1 MVAGT
6 LLGGSLAGASAAA
19 ASTTAVATL
28 SAVSTTSAST
38 TGVSGPV
45 LVQAYLS
52 ARHLPAGAVA
62 RIRAGSLRTAS
73 VAGTQW
79 AIADFTPS
87 ASAALGVQS
96 EFQDGGST
104 GVFSQAPGQSWR
116 LVQTGPYGCGD
127 GLPALVRLAL
137 GLPAAMI
144 CQTPLATQRLAA
156 VAAAA
161 ATTTTTTGQSIA
173 NIALAQVGVGD
184 TPAVTSFEGVDCDP
198 YTPMVGALSPNADGC
213 GLNSNFNLEDENEEW
228 CSDFAK
234 WAWQQAGVT
243 ADMTAIDAGAG
254 SFYDWGAAQ
263 DEPLR
268 VDAGTPVPGDAV
280 VFFPPGAIAAPAY
293 ADHVGIVTGV
303 NSGGTVNLVNGDF
316 LGTSNISVQYNTK
329 VALTGWAGEVWG
341 PGEQWVL
348 VAPPAGTQQAAPV
361 PVVSGSHAGVTGTVA
376 GFSASGTAA
385 GGSVTRYQWTF
396 GYGSSANQAGASV
409 STVFPGAGI
418 YPVTL
423 TATSSL
429 GTVATR
435 TWDVDVAGASSAVTS
450 IPSDAVW
457 YLTAPVG
464 QYLFL
469 PTAAGGLAAETS
481 TGITGAGWLQQ
492 AIPGQLSSGP
502 TALAYPDPAVAD
514 AMTPHAYFR
523 SAGGT
528 LAQTYLGPLG
538 WITQTL
544 AGQPEPG
551 SALAATTGTTAG
563 SVTPAVFYFGA
574 AGQLSQTT
582 GQGTSWATSALPG
595 PDATDASSLAVA
607 NTTAGADVFYLGSS
621 GALTVDSDTSQGWHS
636 ATISS
641 PYGVAAASP
650 LAAISTGAGQ
660 AGVFFV
666 DAQGTVAEATS
677 AGSAWGVQ
685 VLPGTTAT
693 TSLAAATTSG
703 TQEVFWLSGLGQAAV
718 TAGSGTQWQ
727 TSTLPGPA
735 TRILAVSTHP
745 GLPQELFLAD
755 GAALHLDA
763 STGSSWTAATLP
775 STPATFASRV
785 LLYAATPGDEVSAN
799 AAASAAGLPASAVTE
814 DFATA
819 WAAALTGNYL
829 VIAVGQAADDALYFN
844 TCGWSNPS
852 GEGAGGTPFDL
863 SSEPLDQLPGVD
875 LYENAAAATA
885 TQTPALATDLAYYAT
900 HGARPAGVTTL
911 PAQGAPA
918 RICAGSP
925 G

>member
-1 MVAGT
+1 MTCLRSNRISLRALGVMVAGT
-6 LLGGSLAGASAAA
+6 LLGGSLLAAPAAA
-19 ASTTAVATL
+19 ASTPA
-28 SAVSTTSAST
+28 
-38 TGVSGPV
+38 GVSGPV

-52 ARHLPAGAVA
+52 ARHLPVGAVV

-87 ASAALGVQS
+87 ASAAPGVQS

-104 GVFSQAPGQSWR
+104 GVFSQAPGQPWQ

-127 GLPALVRLAL
+127 GLPALVRQGL

-144 CQTPLATQRLAA
+144 CQTPLAAQRLAA

-161 ATTTTTTGQSIA
+161 ATTTTTGQSIA
-173 NIALAQVGVGD
+173 NIALAQVGVSD
-184 TPAVTSFEGVDCDP
+184 TPAVTSFEGADCDP

-243 ADMTAIDAGAG
+243 TDMTAVDAGAG

-316 LGTSNISVQYNTK
+316 LGASNISVQYNAK
-329 VALTGWAGEVWG
+329 VALTSWAGEVWG

-348 VAPPAGTQQAAPV
+348 VAPPAGPQQAAPV
-361 PVVSGSHAGVTGTVA
+361 PVVSGSHAGVTGTA
-376 GFSASGTAA
+376 AAFSASGTAA

-551 SALAATTGTTAG
+551 SALAATTAATAG

-574 AGQLSQTT
+574 AGQLSQSA
-582 GQGTSWATSALPG
+582 GPGTSWATSTLPG
-595 PDATDASSLAVA
+595 PDTADASSLAVA

-650 LAAISTGAGQ
+650 LAAVSTGSGQ

-677 AGSAWGVQ
+677 AGSTWGVQ

-763 STGSSWTAATLP
+763 STGSGWTATTLP

-799 AAASAAGLPASAVTE
+799 TAAAAAGLPASAVTE